1 MTTRRTRNPAR
12 TRGNLLAAGIHLFS
26 SRGFHGVAVDEIVA
40 EAGCNKRMLYHYFG
54 DKERLYVEVLQT
66 VYARMEQ
73 VEMTPLPA
81 AATTAEK
88 ICEIMERHFT
98 FLATNQEFVNLL
110 MWENLNEGRLLA
122 RHPHLLSKTPIIGKL
137 HEILEEARQRG
148 EISADGD
155 TRHLVILMIG
165 LCFIHFSNRYTL
177 QQAIGL
183 DLTSPT
189 VQTKGLQQAQV
200 MFLSALGLVHP
211 NSPPGVP
218 DAGSV

>member
-1 MTTRRTRNPAR
+1 
-12 TRGNLLAAGIHLFS
+12 
-26 SRGFHGVAVDEIVA
+26 
-40 EAGCNKRMLYHYFG
+40 
-54 DKERLYVEVLQT
+54 
-66 VYARMEQ
+66 
-73 VEMTPLPA
+73 
-81 AATTAEK
+81 
-88 ICEIMERHFT
+88 
-98 FLATNQEFVNLL
+98 
-110 MWENLNEGRLLA
+110 
-122 RHPHLLSKTPIIGKL
+122 
-137 HEILEEARQRG
+137 
-148 EISADGD
+148 
-155 TRHLVILMIG
+155 MIG